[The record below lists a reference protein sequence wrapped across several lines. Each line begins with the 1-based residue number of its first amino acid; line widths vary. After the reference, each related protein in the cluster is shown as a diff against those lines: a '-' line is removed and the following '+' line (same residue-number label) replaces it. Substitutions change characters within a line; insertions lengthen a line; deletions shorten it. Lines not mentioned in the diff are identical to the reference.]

1 MVMLASLFQC
11 CNKSATSGLKVVTIG
26 GEPIEN
32 LCCNRAGDNEFTAVV
47 DISADVTDWEA
58 VHPVHT
64 LTTPDPFA
72 LQFEIAARRERDH
85 GHWAG
90 LTPRQQ
96 LVKDQV
102 RLPAMMRYPVPLH
115 CSPADPEE
123 VRISELLRI
132 FQVFV
137 MDMHRGVNLTQ
148 VTMTDEYSDI
158 HCQLSD
164 DMQTLRIDQGSG
176 TLVEFPLPAV
186 TRMYRVIRN
195 DGKVFSGGTPTGPV
209 PVPPLP
215 MVNAEHIVVVEFM
228 KRKLVLVFIEITD
241 AQSFSMCMEL
251 LVRISQEAD
260 SCHVEGSRQWPE
272 HARSGEAAWGGTGLS
287 ERNRGLWNGHE
298 V

>member
-11 CNKSATSGLKVVTIG
+11 CHKAASSDTKFVTIG
-26 GEPIEN
+26 GEPIEDF
-32 LCCNRAGDNEFTAVV
+32 CCSRAGDSEFTAVV
-47 DISADVTDWEA
+47 DISADVMDGEQ
-58 VHPVHT
+58 VQPVHA
-64 LTTPDPFA
+64 LTSPDPFA
-72 LQFEIAARRERDH
+72 LQAEIATRREKDH
-85 GHWAG
+85 GQWTR

-96 LVKDQV
+96 FLKDQV

-115 CSPADPEE
+115 CSPDDPEE

-132 FQVFV
+132 YQVFV
-137 MDMHRGVNLTQ
+137 MDMHRGVYMTQ

-158 HCQLSD
+158 HCQLSE
-164 DMQTLRIDQGSG
+164 DMTTLRVDQGSG
-176 TLVEFPLPAV
+176 CIVEFPLPAV

-209 PVPPLP
+209 PMPPLP

-228 KRKLVLVFIEITD
+228 KRKLVLVFTQMAD
-241 AQSFSMCMEL
+241 AQSFLMCMEL

-260 SCHVEGSRQWPE
+260 AFHVEGARARQWPE

-287 ERNRGLWNGHE
+287 ERNRGLQYN
-298 V
+298 